1 MKTFD
6 TLIKKYS
13 KGNTLFI
20 VGPNMEEL
28 GIESGMFLGL
38 SIFDNEIRKSNL
50 HGKFDSIFMMDPEL
64 SKRNNNETIIA
75 ELIRFLKKDGVII
88 LHLKKTYH
96 SSVWGMKAFIM
107 TRSFD
112 NPKLLSQ
119 DVISQ
124 NESIVEISLKR
135 QIKSNKNWS
144 IGIPSN
150 GLRNP
155 SILKLIKSIYEA
167 RNYIRLK
174 KGVNIEIDI
183 MLIGEKDKLFKVYP
197 IRYFQQSLPKNL
209 NALGEK
215 KFIITTNAA
224 YENILIIHDRYVLD
238 ESFFIGFEE
247 WGYDFEFCTV
257 QQYDLEGNVFDPILT
272 LEETGRFDR
281 QMYRVKDQSYPYKHL
296 YISGGLIIIKK
307 MVTDY
312 VNFDPFLLQNE
323 SEDIDF
329 AFRAGVH
336 GITAQFNSISI
347 ARTFTPLETS
357 NIAVVPFVP
366 VNNGLMTLFRFRR
379 W

>member
-20 VGPNMEEL
+20 VGPNTEEL
-28 GIESGMFLGL
+28 GIESGMFHGL

-50 HGKFDSIFMMDPEL
+50 HGKFDSIFMMDSEL
-64 SKRNNNETIIA
+64 SKRNNNETIID

-88 LHLKKTYH
+88 LHLKDTEY

-107 TRSFD
+107 SRSFD

-119 DVISQ
+119 DVISI

-135 QIKSNKNWS
+135 QIKTNKNWS

-174 KGVNIEIDI
+174 KAVNIEVDI
-183 MLIGEKDKLFKVYP
+183 MLIGEKNKLFKDYP
-197 IRYFQQSLPKNL
+197 IRYFKQSLPKSL

-257 QQYDLEGNVFDPILT
+257 QQYDFEGNVFDPILT
-272 LEETGRFDR
+272 LEETGRANR

-296 YISGGLIIIKK
+296 YINGGLIIIKK

-312 VNFDPFLLQNE
+312 VNFNPFLLHNE
-323 SEDIDF
+323 CEDIDF

-347 ARTFTPLETS
+347 ARTFTPLKTS
-357 NIAVVPFVP
+357 NIAVVPFVRK
-366 VNNGLMTLFRFRR
+366 L
-379 W
+379 

>member
-183 MLIGEKDKLFKVYP
+183 KT
-197 IRYFQQSLPKNL
+197 IR
-209 NALGEK
+209 
-215 KFIITTNAA
+215 
-224 YENILIIHDRYVLD
+224 
-238 ESFFIGFEE
+238 
-247 WGYDFEFCTV
+247 
-257 QQYDLEGNVFDPILT
+257 
-272 LEETGRFDR
+272 
-281 QMYRVKDQSYPYKHL
+281 
-296 YISGGLIIIKK
+296 
-307 MVTDY
+307 
-312 VNFDPFLLQNE
+312 
-323 SEDIDF
+323 F
-329 AFRAGVH
+329 A
-336 GITAQFNSISI
+336 TFNNPSQKI
-347 ARTFTPLETS
+347 
-357 NIAVVPFVP
+357 
-366 VNNGLMTLFRFRR
+366 
-379 W
+379 